1 MPRTPGS
8 WHTALHAA
16 LIKRKGCCV
25 MTLTA
30 NVLVMPCICP
40 SGHHPQHLR
49 HGVWCFRKRCM
60 HGSMPAGRLHE
71 HASSPGMERQVPQ
84 ALHNGMLARENMTI
98 V

>member
-49 HGVWCFRKRCM
+49 HGVWCFRYAERPCA
-60 HGSMPAGRLHE
+60 PFRLAGTEDARDELT
-71 HASSPGMERQVPQ
+71 G
-84 ALHNGMLARENMTI
+84 AL
-98 V
+98 